1 MHCPFCGANDTKVID
16 SRLVAEGEQVRRR
29 RECLAC
35 GERFTTFE
43 TAELVLPRLIKT
55 DGSRQPF
62 DEEKLRAGMQRALE
76 KRPVSV
82 ERLESSL
89 VHIKHKLRAT
99 GEREV
104 KSLVVGE
111 LVMAELQKLDEVAY
125 IRFASVYRRFQDL
138 NEFREEI
145 DRLAREP
152 LAILDA
158 HYMARALELAR
169 KGHYTTH
176 PNPRVGCV
184 IVRDGQIVGE
194 GWHERAGEPHAEVHA
209 LHAAGELAR
218 GATAYV
224 TLEPCSHHGRT
235 PPCADA
241 LVNAGVARVVA
252 AMQDPNPE
260 VAGRGLQRLAQAGI
274 ATESGVLEGEARK
287 LNQGFL
293 KRMEHGLPFVRVKL
307 AMSLD
312 GRTAMESGESQW
324 ITGPAAR
331 SAVQRLRAQASVV
344 LTGADTV
351 LADNARLTVR
361 ADELGLDADQTALV
375 MSRPPLRVL
384 VDGRL
389 RVPLDA
395 PFFKAGPVLVATCV
409 AVEEQ
414 YANGPECLIVPG
426 YDGQVDLR
434 QLLVELAHRGVNEV
448 LLELNEE
455 ALAADLDA

>member
-1 MHCPFCGANDTKVID
+1 
-16 SRLVAEGEQVRRR
+16 
-29 RECLAC
+29 
-35 GERFTTFE
+35 
-43 TAELVLPRLIKT
+43 
-55 DGSRQPF
+55 
-62 DEEKLRAGMQRALE
+62 
-76 KRPVSV
+76 
-82 ERLESSL
+82 
-89 VHIKHKLRAT
+89 
-99 GEREV
+99 
-104 KSLVVGE
+104 
-111 LVMAELQKLDEVAY
+111 
-125 IRFASVYRRFQDL
+125 
-138 NEFREEI
+138 
-145 DRLAREP
+145 
-152 LAILDA
+152 
-158 HYMARALELAR
+158 MARALELAR

-184 IVRDGQIVGE
+184 IVQGGQIVGE

-209 LHAAGELAR
+209 LRAAGEQAR

-361 ADELGLDADQTALV
+361 ADELGLDAEQTALA

-395 PFFKAGPVLVATCV
+395 PFFKAGPALVATCV

-434 QLLVELAHRGVNEV
+434 QLLVELAARGVNEV
-448 LLELNEE
+448 LVEAGPRLAGAFAQLGLVDEFQIFIAGKFLGSTARPLLDWPLAQMKDAPELKITEIR
-455 ALAADLDA
+455 AVGDDWRVIAIPVPTVSV

>member
-1 MHCPFCGANDTKVID
+1 MTGAAQQAV
-16 SRLVAEGEQVRRR
+16 
-29 RECLAC
+29 
-35 GERFTTFE
+35 
-43 TAELVLPRLIKT
+43 
-55 DGSRQPF
+55 
-62 DEEKLRAGMQRALE
+62 
-76 KRPVSV
+76 
-82 ERLESSL
+82 
-89 VHIKHKLRAT
+89 
-99 GEREV
+99 
-104 KSLVVGE
+104 
-111 LVMAELQKLDEVAY
+111 
-125 IRFASVYRRFQDL
+125 
-138 NEFREEI
+138 
-145 DRLAREP
+145 
-152 LAILDA
+152 LDA

-169 KGHYTTH
+169 RGHYTTH

-194 GWHERAGEPHAEVHA
+194 GWHIRAGEPHAEVHA
-209 LHAAGELAR
+209 LRAAGEQAR

-241 LVNAGVARVVA
+241 LVNAGVVRVVA

-287 LNQGFL
+287 LNEGFL

-324 ITGPAAR
+324 ITGAAAR

-361 ADELGLDADQTALV
+361 AEELGLDAQQTALV

-395 PFFKAGPVLVATCV
+395 PFFKAGPALVATCM

-414 YANGPECLIVPG
+414 YANGPECMIVAG
-426 YDGQVDLR
+426 DDGQVDLHR
-434 QLLVELAHRGVNEV
+434 LLVELAGRGVNEV
-448 LLELNEE
+448 LVE
-455 ALAADLDA
+455 AGPRLAGAFARQGLVDEFQIFIAGKFLGSSARPLLDWPLAQMKDAPQLKITEIRAVGDDWRVIAVPVLQASV

>member
-1 MHCPFCGANDTKVID
+1 M
-16 SRLVAEGEQVRRR
+16 
-29 RECLAC
+29 
-35 GERFTTFE
+35 
-43 TAELVLPRLIKT
+43 TAPAQQAV
-55 DGSRQPF
+55 
-62 DEEKLRAGMQRALE
+62 
-76 KRPVSV
+76 
-82 ERLESSL
+82 
-89 VHIKHKLRAT
+89 
-99 GEREV
+99 
-104 KSLVVGE
+104 
-111 LVMAELQKLDEVAY
+111 
-125 IRFASVYRRFQDL
+125 
-138 NEFREEI
+138 
-145 DRLAREP
+145 
-152 LAILDA
+152 LDA

-169 KGHYTTH
+169 RGHYTTH

-194 GWHERAGEPHAEVHA
+194 GWHIRAGEPHAEVHA
-209 LHAAGELAR
+209 LRAAGKNAR

-241 LVNAGVARVVA
+241 LISAGVARVVA

-287 LNQGFL
+287 LNEGFL

-312 GRTAMESGESQW
+312 GRTAMQSGESQW

-361 ADELGLDADQTALV
+361 ANELGLDAQQTALI

-395 PFFKAGPVLVATCV
+395 PFFKAGPALVATCM

-414 YANGPECLIVPG
+414 YANGPECMIVAG
-426 YDGQVDLR
+426 DDGQVDLR
-434 QLLVELAHRGVNEV
+434 RLLTELAARGVNEV
-448 LLELNEE
+448 LVEAGPRLAGAFAQQGLVDEFQIFIAGKFLGSLARPLLDWPLAQMKDAPELKITEIR
-455 ALAADLDA
+455 AVGDDWRVIAVPVSQACV

>member
-1 MHCPFCGANDTKVID
+1 MTTSP
-16 SRLVAEGEQVRRR
+16 EQ
-29 RECLAC
+29 
-35 GERFTTFE
+35 T
-43 TAELVLPRLIKT
+43 
-55 DGSRQPF
+55 
-62 DEEKLRAGMQRALE
+62 
-76 KRPVSV
+76 
-82 ERLESSL
+82 
-89 VHIKHKLRAT
+89 
-99 GEREV
+99 
-104 KSLVVGE
+104 
-111 LVMAELQKLDEVAY
+111 
-125 IRFASVYRRFQDL
+125 
-138 NEFREEI
+138 
-145 DRLAREP
+145 
-152 LAILDA
+152 ILDA

-184 IVRDGQIVGE
+184 IVSDGQIVGE
-194 GWHERAGEPHAEVHA
+194 GWHVRTGEPHAEVHA
-209 LHAAGELAR
+209 LRAAGDKAR

-252 AMQDPNPE
+252 AMQDPNPS
-260 VAGRGLQRLAQAGI
+260 VAGRGMQRLAQAGI
-274 ATESGVLEGEARK
+274 SVESGVLEGEARK

-331 SAVQRLRAQASVV
+331 SAVQRLRAEASVV

-361 ADELGLDADQTALV
+361 ADELGLDAEQTAQV
-375 MSRPPLRVL
+375 MSRLPLRVL
-384 VDGRL
+384 IDGRL

-395 PFFKAGPVLVATCV
+395 PFFKAGPALVATCM
-409 AVEEQ
+409 AIEEQ
-414 YANGPECLIVPG
+414 YANGPECLIVAG
-426 YDGQVDLR
+426 NDGQVDLR
-434 QLLVELAHRGVNEV
+434 KLLVELAARGVNDV
-448 LLELNEE
+448 LVEAGPRLAGAFAQQGLVDEFQIFIAGKFLGSSARPLLDWPLAQMKDAPELKITEIR
-455 ALAADLDA
+455 AVGDDWRVTAIPVPVASV